1 METENKNLD
10 STNDSVE
17 SFEEAKDHLDTFEDA
32 IDHLESTEDKNLSKT
47 EDKNQPILTPDSND
61 ASVTSQNKES
71 DKTSPGVKDVVKDS
85 SPPDVKETTD
95 VKASEV
101 VITAT
106 SNEKIELKDEIKT
119 SSEMSDLSSSEA
131 VKTASDNLDKIT
143 TNLADIAIN
152 ETKIEQELVS
162 NVKLDSK
169 VEVEKTTNGSTVE
182 LNVSKEPLKEESHIV
197 KEDIPKEVKEMLP
210 KEDAKE
216 TLPKEAAKET
226 IPKESVKETIPK
238 ETPKEV
244 ISTEVSPKETE
255 KEEPVKESPK
265 EATKVEDSKILPE
278 HDQSVSEDT
287 NNADIKVDDKNDNV
301 NSKTEEDLDNNAH
314 ESDEGSIKS
323 ERECGDGQGEQEDAK
338 KELDHDEDKRNPEY
352 IPKKGSFYE
361 HDTRTMDGFDDDVK
375 KIEEETASKS
385 KKKPKPVS
393 SEGRWEHDKFN
404 ELEQCPKSQQE
415 IIDTR
420 GPNKYNRN
428 WEDEKAYIKI
438 ENKPRTPGSRHPRTN
453 NDRVRHSQGSEN
465 DHQPNKEREEFP
477 PLSRSE
483 NHADKRTHRPGGGV
497 DNVAP
502 VVDKPAPLHY
512 SDKIGMKAEKGA
524 WVPPPPFS
532 QKNVVNKNHSG
543 SENEN
548 TKPHT
553 SHPTAPAAK
562 DQPLSTDKPSPP
574 KPKAFTPLNNAN
586 FTPTAT
592 ANPRGGN
599 FRSPSANNFLSH
611 RNDIF
616 PNGTKVQKSKL
627 PESGLVRPRPN
638 WEPGNN
644 NWFINQNKIEST
656 GPPETPDLPHKDY
669 SKLSGAGAVAALRG
683 GKRYSVQR
691 QQSLPESARNPAAVA
706 PSVPPGEIE
715 SVAPN
720 ENSTTQP
727 GQGGQTLTAY
737 YHHQATG
744 TAPPITVPHHT
755 ISNGAGGAPPM
766 LLPVHFVSPPPS
778 QVPAFNNNQTPI
790 MSYGPHQPMQFQTMQ
805 PIVTL
810 PPPPQTEVFQPA
822 GGITYYSPQTQAVLQ
837 RPTLSKRVKSAI
849 PIVPP
854 NEANNVNNLM
864 QQNNLIQQQQNNL
877 IQQSNLMQQQS
888 GVLQQSNLIQQQ
900 PVQLVPVEINKDEGL
915 SN

>member
-47 EDKNQPILTPDSND
+47 EDKNQPILTPDDSSND

-119 SSEMSDLSSSEA
+119 SSEVSDLSSPSEA

-169 VEVEKTTNGSTVE
+169 VEVDKTTNGSTVE
-182 LNVSKEPLKEESHIV
+182 LKVSKEPLKEESHIV
-197 KEDIPKEVKEMLP
+197 KEDIPKESVKEILP

-216 TLPKEAAKET
+216 TLPKKVAKET
-226 IPKESVKETIPK
+226 IPKESVKETVPK

-244 ISTEVSPKETE
+244 ISTEVSPKETA

-265 EATKVEDSKILPE
+265 KATKVEDSKILPE
-278 HDQSVSEDT
+278 HDESVSEDT

-415 IIDTR
+415 IIDTYGYDIRNEEHPPKARRNRRYGR

-483 NHADKRTHRPGGGV
+483 NHA
-497 DNVAP
+497 
-502 VVDKPAPLHY
+502 
-512 SDKIGMKAEKGA
+512 
-524 WVPPPPFS
+524 
-532 QKNVVNKNHSG
+532 
-543 SENEN
+543 
-548 TKPHT
+548 
-553 SHPTAPAAK
+553 
-562 DQPLSTDKPSPP
+562 
-574 KPKAFTPLNNAN
+574 
-586 FTPTAT
+586 
-592 ANPRGGN
+592 
-599 FRSPSANNFLSH
+599 
-611 RNDIF
+611 
-616 PNGTKVQKSKL
+616 
-627 PESGLVRPRPN
+627 
-638 WEPGNN
+638 
-644 NWFINQNKIEST
+644 
-656 GPPETPDLPHKDY
+656 
-669 SKLSGAGAVAALRG
+669 
-683 GKRYSVQR
+683 
-691 QQSLPESARNPAAVA
+691 
-706 PSVPPGEIE
+706 GE
-715 SVAPN
+715 
-720 ENSTTQP
+720 
-727 GQGGQTLTAY
+727 Y
-737 YHHQATG
+737 
-744 TAPPITVPHHT
+744 
-755 ISNGAGGAPPM
+755 
-766 LLPVHFVSPPPS
+766 
-778 QVPAFNNNQTPI
+778 
-790 MSYGPHQPMQFQTMQ
+790 
-805 PIVTL
+805 
-810 PPPPQTEVFQPA
+810 
-822 GGITYYSPQTQAVLQ
+822 
-837 RPTLSKRVKSAI
+837 
-849 PIVPP
+849 
-854 NEANNVNNLM
+854 
-864 QQNNLIQQQQNNL
+864 
-877 IQQSNLMQQQS
+877 
-888 GVLQQSNLIQQQ
+888 
-900 PVQLVPVEINKDEGL
+900 
-915 SN
+915 